1 MKRFVLL
8 LLVGFTLSLPAQN
21 WMQSMEIATR
31 LARGQ
36 NKLVLMVWQE
46 ASEYPLSVIVENSEG
61 KDIYIRNIFDSPEL
75 SKLLWKH
82 FVLVKV
88 DEIFYGDML
97 KEIKGK
103 RNLNYISSFNDDSLK
118 IMDANGNIIGTT
130 GGVAEVLD
138 LSKFIAK
145 YSLDTEYLKQELLNY
160 FNKKDFYSTF
170 YLASK
175 YLDYSILV
183 NEKVRP
189 EILKLAEIYF
199 DETEV
204 FLTTDTTLKDK
215 PALKQRLFLTKLKED
230 LIKNKPRRVLRQLKK
245 IDDEELLKVNRPL
258 KTFLSYAAYK
268 LLGDTEK
275 FAVLEKDVS
284 LLNKR
289 LAQQI
294 VNINRK

>member
-245 IDDEELLKVNRPL
+245 IDDEELLKVNKPL

>member
-21 WMQSMEIATR
+21 WMESMEIATR

-46 ASEYPLSVIVENSEG
+46 ASEYPLSVIVENDQG

-75 SKLLWKH
+75 TKLLWTY

-88 DEIFYGDML
+88 DDIFYGDML

-103 RNLNYISSFNDDSLK
+103 RSLNYISSFDDDSLK
-118 IMDANGNIIGTT
+118 ILDANGNIIGTSGALVDILNLT
-130 GGVAEVLD
+130 
-138 LSKFIAK
+138 KFIEK
-145 YSLDTEYLKQELLNY
+145 YNLDTEYLKQELLNY

-175 YLDYSILV
+175 YVEYSILV
-183 NEKVRP
+183 NENVRP
-189 EILKLAEIYF
+189 EILKLADIYF
-199 DETEV
+199 DETEA

-215 PALKQRLFLTKLKED
+215 QSLKQRLLLTRLKED
-230 LIKNKPRRVLRQLKK
+230 LIKGRPKKVLRQLKK
-245 IDDEELLKVNRPL
+245 IKEEELLKANLSL
-258 KTFLSYAAYK
+258 KIFLSYTAYK
-268 LLGDTEK
+268 LLGETEN
-275 FAVLEKDVS
+275 FTALEKKVS
-284 LLNKR
+284 LLNKK